1 MEGKIVDETQPK
13 LERAKRYNP
22 FNYTDE
28 QFAIRDK
35 AVRDMNKDHPKIP
48 YKYLEWLYDTIT
60 NMPEDKVDNI
70 IKNNLWDEVINTTR
84 KTGGTI
90 ENACEIITAETN
102 NEDVFTLVE

>member
-1 MEGKIVDETQPK
+1 MEGKIVDD
-13 LERAKRYNP
+13 
-22 FNYTDE
+22 TDE